1 MTTTKKS
8 TFDQLYAVDVSG
20 KTEKKNG
27 LTYLS
32 WASAW
37 AEAKKICPSINYKIY
52 EEVMGVTP
60 DGEPRTVNYFH
71 DNKTAYVKVGVTVG
85 EQEHIEHLPIMD
97 FKHKSIPLDKVTS
110 WDVASTI
117 KRCLTKALAMHG
129 LGLRIYE
136 GDDLPIKEVT
146 TTFTLPANGNGK
158 KLIALKVGDDNWEK
172 KVEPYVIGN
181 QQLGLDVLIKNLTV
195 KYKIT
200 APVKAA
206 LKKLIL

>member
-52 EEVMGVTP
+52 EEVV
-60 DGEPRTVNYFH
+60 DVNSHAEPLTRNYFH
-71 DNKTAYVKVGVTVG
+71 DGRTAWVKVGVTVG

-97 FKHKSIPLDKVTS
+97 FKHKSIALDKVTS

-136 GDDLPIKEVT
+136 GDDLPIKEVA

-158 KLIALKVGDDNWEK
+158 TLIALKVGDDNWEK

-200 APVKAA
+200 APIKAA
-206 LKKLIL
+206 LKKLTL

>member
-85 EQEHIEHLPIMD
+85 EQEHIELLTIMV

-110 WDVASTI
+110 WDVATTI

-136 GDDLPIKEVT
+136 GDDLPIKEVA

-172 KVEPYVIGN
+172 KVEPYVIEN
-181 QQLGLDVLIKNLTV
+181 QQQGLDVLIKNLTV